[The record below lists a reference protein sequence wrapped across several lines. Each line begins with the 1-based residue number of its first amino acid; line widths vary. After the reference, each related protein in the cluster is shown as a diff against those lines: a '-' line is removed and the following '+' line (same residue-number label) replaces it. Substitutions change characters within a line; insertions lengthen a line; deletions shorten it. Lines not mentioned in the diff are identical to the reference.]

1 MAEDGGTFSTQQIEA
16 AEEFAE
22 TAIEL
27 LGTENGFHPP
37 TLVAATARMAGTFL
51 FRSFAF
57 KLEGASPGQA
67 VLSETANEHGPRLI
81 QIAWGVLAHLGVSLD
96 EDGAS
101 KSLDPEDQ
109 PSKDFLATQKE
120 LEPAF
125 LDIKDLHGLS
135 QQEAAD
141 AAAIASAILIHQN
154 LNSLDPNV
162 GFGIA
167 VYGFI
172 EGTKTVPDPVTL

>member
-1 MAEDGGTFSTQQIEA
+1 MAEDGGTISKQQIEA

-22 TAIEL
+22 TATQL

-51 FRSFAF
+51 FRSFGF
-57 KLEGASPGQA
+57 QLEGASPGQP
-67 VLSETANEHGPRLI
+67 VLSEAANEHGPRLV
-81 QIAWGVLAHLGVSLD
+81 QTAWAVLAHLGISLD

-101 KSLDPEDQ
+101 ESSDPDDQ
-109 PSKDFLATQKE
+109 PARDFLATQKE

-125 LDIKDLHGLS
+125 LDIKDRHGLS